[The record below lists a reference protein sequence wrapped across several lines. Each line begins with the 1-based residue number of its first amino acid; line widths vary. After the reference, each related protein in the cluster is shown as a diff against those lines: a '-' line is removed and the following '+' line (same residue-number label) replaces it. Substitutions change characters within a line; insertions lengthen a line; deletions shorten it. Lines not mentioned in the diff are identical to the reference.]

1 MTLKKRGI
9 AVLVVIFCAWYYA
22 TPYLAF
28 SAMKAAADKKD
39 AQALSEYVDYPAVR
53 ESLKATFKAK
63 MAGELVKG
71 GANANPFAALGMMLA
86 GTLVD
91 TMVDAMITPQG
102 LANLMSADQ
111 SAPMVHAPS
120 KPQQETQTLLPTQ
133 TQESKNEASERDTV
147 ITRRY
152 ADWNRF
158 EISAS
163 KRDKPDD
170 KVTMV
175 LVRQGIASWKLS
187 AIDLQL
193 K

>member
-1 MTLKKRGI
+1 MTLKKLAI
-9 AVLVVIFCAWYYA
+9 AVLVAIPCAWYYA

-28 SAMKAAADKKD
+28 SAMKTAADRKD
-39 AQALSEYVDYPAVR
+39 AQALSDYVDYPAVR
-53 ESLKATFKAK
+53 ESLKSTFKAK

-71 GANANPFAALGMMLA
+71 DANANPFAALGMMLA
-86 GTLVD
+86 GALVD

-102 LANLMSADQ
+102 LASLMNAEQ
-111 SAPMVHAPS
+111 AAPKIQVPK
-120 KPQQETQTLLPTQ
+120 KPPPETQPQ
-133 TQESKNEASERDTV
+133 TPPPESKAEPSARKTV

-152 ADWNRF
+152 AGWNRF

-163 KRDKPDD
+163 KSDKPDN

-175 LVRQGIASWKLS
+175 MLRQGIASWKLS
-187 AIDLQL
+187 AIDLPL

>member
-1 MTLKKRGI
+1 MTLKKLAI
-9 AVLVVIFCAWYYA
+9 AVLVAILGAWYYA

-28 SAMKAAADKKD
+28 SAMKAAADKRD
-39 AQALSEYVDYPAVR
+39 AQTLSDYVDYPAVR

-63 MAGELVKG
+63 MAGDLVKG
-71 GANANPFAALGMMLA
+71 GANANPFVALGMMLA
-86 GTLVD
+86 GALVD

-102 LANLMSADQ
+102 LTSLMNAEQ
-111 SAPMVHAPS
+111 AAPKIESPR
-120 KPQQETQTLLPTQ
+120 KPPPEPQTQTLPQ
-133 TQESKNEASERDTV
+133 QSKTEQSARETV

-152 ADWNRF
+152 AGWNRF

-163 KRDKPDD
+163 KSDKPDD

-175 LVRQGIASWKLS
+175 MLRQGIASWKLS
-187 AIDLQL
+187 AIDLPL

>member
-1 MTLKKRGI
+1 MTLKKLAI
-9 AVLVVIFCAWYYA
+9 AVLVAILGAWYYA

-28 SAMKAAADKKD
+28 SAMKAAADKRD
-39 AQALSEYVDYPAVR
+39 AQTLSDYVDYPAVR
-53 ESLKATFKAK
+53 ESLKATFKEK
-63 MAGELVKG
+63 MAGDLVKG

-86 GTLVD
+86 GALVD

-102 LANLMSADQ
+102 LTSLMNAEQ
-111 SAPMVHAPS
+111 AAPKIESPS
-120 KPQQETQTLLPTQ
+120 KPPPEPQTQTPPQ
-133 TQESKNEASERDTV
+133 QSKAEQSAHETV

-152 ADWNRF
+152 AGWNRF

-163 KRDKPDD
+163 KSDKPDD

-175 LVRQGIASWKLS
+175 MLRQGIASWKLS
-187 AIDLQL
+187 AIDLPL